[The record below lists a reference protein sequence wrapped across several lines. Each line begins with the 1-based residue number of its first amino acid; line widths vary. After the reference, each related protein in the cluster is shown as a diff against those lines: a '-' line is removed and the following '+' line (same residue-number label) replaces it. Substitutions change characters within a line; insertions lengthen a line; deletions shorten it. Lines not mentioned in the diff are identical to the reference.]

1 MKKLL
6 SILVLGL
13 LLSSNFVFS
22 ENYKTGQEIEGQIVF
37 SKKMYELAANLT
49 LIVHFAFILFVVFG
63 ALLFFVATKIIFIH
77 IPAFIWGSYIE
88 LTHSICP
95 LTYLE
100 NWFLHKANLTTYS
113 EGFIQ
118 NYLVPIVYPMNLTKD
133 LQICLGIVLIVVN
146 MIIYGF
152 IISKLKKKF

>member
-1 MKKLL
+1 
-6 SILVLGL
+6 
-13 LLSSNFVFS
+13 
-22 ENYKTGQEIEGQIVF
+22 
-37 SKKMYELAANLT
+37 MYELAADLT

-63 ALLFFVATKIIFIH
+63 ALLFFCSTKIAFIH
-77 IPAFIWGSYIE
+77 IPAFIWGSYVE

-118 NYLVPIVYPMNLTKD
+118 NYLLPIVYPKNLTED
-133 LQICLGIVLIVVN
+133 LQTYIAIVLIASN
-146 MIIYGF
+146 TLIYGMII
-152 IISKLKKKF
+152 SRLKKANKFSK

>member
-1 MKKLL
+1 
-6 SILVLGL
+6 
-13 LLSSNFVFS
+13 
-22 ENYKTGQEIEGQIVF
+22 
-37 SKKMYELAANLT
+37 MYEMAANLT

-63 ALLFFVATKIIFIH
+63 ALLFFVTTKIIFIH

-100 NWFLHKANLTTYS
+100 NWFLNKANLTIYS

-118 NYLVPIVYPMNLTKD
+118 NYLVPIVYPADLTKD
-133 LQICLGIVLIVVN
+133 LQIYLGITLIVVN
-146 MIIYGF
+146 IIIYGF
-152 IISKLKKKF
+152 ILNNIIKISK

>member
-1 MKKLL
+1 
-6 SILVLGL
+6 
-13 LLSSNFVFS
+13 
-22 ENYKTGQEIEGQIVF
+22 
-37 SKKMYELAANLT
+37 MYELAANLT

-77 IPAFIWGSYIE
+77 FPALIWGSYIE
-88 LTHSICP
+88 LTNSICP

-118 NYLVPIVYPMNLTKD
+118 NYLVPIVYPVSLTKN
-133 LQICLGIVLIVVN
+133 LQIYLGIALIVINIVF
-146 MIIYGF
+146 YAF
-152 IISKLKKKF
+152 IFNKLKKNFK

>member
-1 MKKLL
+1 
-6 SILVLGL
+6 
-13 LLSSNFVFS
+13 
-22 ENYKTGQEIEGQIVF
+22 
-37 SKKMYELAANLT
+37 MYELAANLT

-77 IPAFIWGSYIE
+77 FPALIWGSYIE
-88 LTHSICP
+88 LTNSICP

-118 NYLVPIVYPMNLTKD
+118 NYLVPIVYPVSLTKN
-133 LQICLGIVLIVVN
+133 LQIYLGIALIVINIVF
-146 MIIYGF
+146 YVF
-152 IISKLKKKF
+152 IFNKLKKNFK

>member
-1 MKKLL
+1 
-6 SILVLGL
+6 
-13 LLSSNFVFS
+13 
-22 ENYKTGQEIEGQIVF
+22 
-37 SKKMYELAANLT
+37 MYELSAGII
-49 LIVHFAFILFVVFG
+49 LIIHFLFILFVLFG
-63 ALLFFVATKIIFIH
+63 ALLFFVAKKMVFIH
-77 IPAFIWGSYIE
+77 IPAIIWGSYIE

-133 LQICLGIVLIVVN
+133 LQIFLGIGLIVINIV
-146 MIIYGF
+146 IYAF
-152 IISKLKKKF
+152 IFGKLKKNFK

>member
-1 MKKLL
+1 M
-6 SILVLGL
+6 
-13 LLSSNFVFS
+13 
-22 ENYKTGQEIEGQIVF
+22 T
-37 SKKMYELAANLT
+37 ANLT

-63 ALLFFVATKIIFIH
+63 ALLFFVTTKIIFIH

-100 NWFLHKANLTTYS
+100 NWFLNKANLTIYS

-118 NYLVPIVYPMNLTKD
+118 NYLVPIVYPTDLTKD
-133 LQICLGIVLIVVN
+133 LQIYLGITLIVVN
-146 MIIYGF
+146 IIIYGF
-152 IISKLKKKF
+152 ILNNIIKISK

>member
-1 MKKLL
+1 
-6 SILVLGL
+6 
-13 LLSSNFVFS
+13 
-22 ENYKTGQEIEGQIVF
+22 
-37 SKKMYELAANLT
+37 MYELAADLT

-63 ALLFFVATKIIFIH
+63 ALLFFVSTKIIFIH

-100 NWFLHKANLTTYS
+100 NWFLYKANLTAYD

-118 NYLVPIVYPMNLTKD
+118 NYLMPIVYPMSLTKN
-133 LQICLGIVLIVVN
+133 LQIYLGVALIVVN
-146 MIIYGF
+146 IIIYGF
-152 IISKLKKKF
+152 IFNKLKKSFK

>member
-1 MKKLL
+1 
-6 SILVLGL
+6 
-13 LLSSNFVFS
+13 
-22 ENYKTGQEIEGQIVF
+22 
-37 SKKMYELAANLT
+37 MYELAANLT
-49 LIVHFAFILFVVFG
+49 LIVHFVFILFVIFG
-63 ALLFFVATKIIFIH
+63 ALLFFVTTKIIFIH

-118 NYLVPIVYPMNLTKD
+118 NYLVPIVYPTNLTKD
-133 LQICLGIVLIVVN
+133 TQIYLGIALIVINIVL
-146 MIIYGF
+146 YAF
-152 IISKLKKKF
+152 IFSKMKEKNYD

>member
-1 MKKLL
+1 
-6 SILVLGL
+6 
-13 LLSSNFVFS
+13 
-22 ENYKTGQEIEGQIVF
+22 
-37 SKKMYELAANLT
+37 MYEIAANLT
-49 LIVHFAFILFVVFG
+49 LFVHFAFILFVVFG

-77 IPAFIWGSYIE
+77 IPTLIWGSYIE

-118 NYLVPIVYPMNLTKD
+118 NYLVSIVYPVNLTKD
-133 LQICLGIVLIVVN
+133 LQIYLGIGLIVIN
-146 MIIYGF
+146 MIYYGL